1 MTAGTGSVRRDPWEG
16 TMLKTETQ
24 LAIVMALGLSAL
36 ALLPG
41 RSFGGMEPA
50 DRDLGGD
57 AERGALLY
65 DSRCIGC
72 HSLAANRI
80 GPRHDD
86 VFGREVGSLDDYDYS
101 PALKQSTLVWD
112 VESLD
117 RWLADP
123 EAFLPGQ
130 RMNFLVE
137 APEDRRDL
145 IAFLMRAAQ
154 GSSQGSDQAG
164 ESTSG
169 G

>member
-1 MTAGTGSVRRDPWEG
+1 
-16 TMLKTETQ
+16 MLKAETQ
-24 LAIVMALGLSAL
+24 RAIVMALVLSAL

-41 RSFGGMEPA
+41 RSFGGMEPTGGA
-50 DRDLGGD
+50 FAGD

-72 HSLAANRI
+72 HSLQANRI

-86 VFGREVGSLDDYDYS
+86 LFGREVGSLDDYDYS
-101 PALKQSTLVWD
+101 PALRQSTLVWD
-112 VESLD
+112 AASLD

-130 RMNFLVE
+130 RMNFMVE
-137 APEDRRDL
+137 VPEDRRDL
-145 IAFLMRAAQ
+145 IAFLRRTAQ
-154 GSSQGSDQAG
+154 DRSQGSGPGSDRAG

>member
-1 MTAGTGSVRRDPWEG
+1 
-16 TMLKTETQ
+16 MLKTETQ
-24 LAIVMALGLSAL
+24 LAIVMVLGLSAL

-50 DRDLGGD
+50 DGALGGD

-72 HSLAANRI
+72 HSLGANRI

-101 PALKQSTLVWD
+101 PALKQSRLLWD
-112 VESLD
+112 AESLD

-123 EAFLPGQ
+123 EGFLPGQ
-130 RMNFLVE
+130 RMNFMVE
-137 APEDRRDL
+137 VPEDRRDL
-145 IAFLMRAAQ
+145 IAFLMRTAQ
-154 GSSQGSDQAG
+154 GRSQGSGQGSDRPG
-164 ESTSG
+164 DSTSG

>member
-1 MTAGTGSVRRDPWEG
+1 
-16 TMLKTETQ
+16 MLKTETQ
-24 LAIVMALGLSAL
+24 LAIVMALGLSVL

-41 RSFGGMEPA
+41 RSFGGMESA
-50 DRDLGGD
+50 GGDRGGD

-72 HSLAANRI
+72 HSLEANRI

-101 PALKQSTLVWD
+101 PALRQSTLVWD
-112 VESLD
+112 AESLD

-130 RMNFLVE
+130 RMNVMVE
-137 APEDRRDL
+137 VTEDRRDL

-154 GSSQGSDQAG
+154 GSAQGSIRAG